1 MNGRIVPLT
10 YRLRSGDR
18 VEILTAKE
26 ANPHRDWLL
35 RANGFLA
42 SRRSRDKVRAW
53 FNKIERARNVQVGKE
68 SLDRELKRVGQQY
81 VDLSPIARRFHA
93 DSVDDLYVQIALGN
107 IGPNQVSRALLET
120 ERVVAFA
127 PLARPSKKRHGLSKS
142 MFIVQGVSNI
152 LVQLA
157 RCCQPV
163 CGEPIAGYLTLSR
176 GVTVHRADCA
186 VLMRL
191 NAMHPQRVLSVEWGS
206 QLSGSY
212 EVEIL
217 VRAVN
222 RRWLLKDIAD
232 VIAQEDAH
240 MLEMSSDAFRDNGYL
255 QFRVRLRLSHHRQL
269 AALLGKLDGLSGV
282 NEVRRMG

>member
-10 YRLRSGDR
+10 YRLLSGDR

-68 SLDRELKRVGQQY
+68 SLDRELKRVGQQH

-127 PLARPSKKRHGLSKS
+127 PFARPSKKRHGLSKS
-142 MFIVQGVSNI
+142 MFTVQGSAIYWCSWRVVVS
-152 LVQLA
+152 
-157 RCCQPV
+157 RCVVSRSPV
-163 CGEPIAGYLTLSR
+163 T
-176 GVTVHRADCA
+176 
-186 VLMRL
+186 
-191 NAMHPQRVLSVEWGS
+191 
-206 QLSGSY
+206 
-212 EVEIL
+212 
-217 VRAVN
+217 
-222 RRWLLKDIAD
+222 
-232 VIAQEDAH
+232 
-240 MLEMSSDAFRDNGYL
+240 
-255 QFRVRLRLSHHRQL
+255 
-269 AALLGKLDGLSGV
+269 
-282 NEVRRMG
+282 